1 MNKVQK
7 LSSPSFFISYP
18 SAKLII
24 FFLILSL
31 FLSLAPTDRCNLQC
45 GFGYQEISICRLFL
59 FNMLSYTQIT
69 KLLICMLLPI
79 TAFISLSFAINYNY
93 FLWTCLG
100 YSSLLCWLFYLP
112 NLEIFFNVNISTQ
125 KTDISEI
132 LSWILRATMATL
144 TDK

>member
-7 LSSPSFFISYP
+7 LSTPFFISYP

-24 FFLILSL
+24 FFLILSS
-31 FLSLAPTDRCNLQC
+31 FFSLAPTDCCNLQC

-93 FLWTCLG
+93 FLWTWLG